1 MIGTVEVPKAVRC
14 DACIIEYGMV
24 LIAAFIIGIAV
35 KRVVGHKATLQ
46 IRLGITNI

>member
-35 KRVVGHKATLQ
+35 KRVVGLQTLIQ
-46 IRLGITNI
+46 VYL